1 MKTTSAPATQH
12 SPLAWIGLA
21 GVAPDDNPRSHA
33 LQQRLH
39 WWMVA
44 FALLSLP
51 AYFIDAAE
59 PGGEWHRFA
68 MLIDGFILLAFLA
81 EAVWMTTVT
90 SFPLRYLV
98 ENWLNVVVIIGATAA
113 LFGATTEW
121 VPLIRVAR
129 VAIGGMMLVR
139 AVAQFRYLFTRRG
152 APALVGVTFLT
163 LLAAGGMFFWLD
175 PKIHSFWDGLW
186 LAFVSGTTVGYGDV
200 VPTSGPARLVAV
212 FVILMGFALLSL
224 FTASIVAFFVGA
236 DQTQARALHR
246 EVTELRR
253 DLAQLVD
260 EEEVRFRD
268 DLHRDIAGLRDE
280 IARLVDT
287 RALTTRQ
294 ELENEL
300 RQLRADVEALR
311 AALAR
316 RDAPGASRTD

>member
-1 MKTTSAPATQH
+1 MKTNSASSAPH

-21 GVAPDDNPRSHA
+21 GVAPDENPRAQA

-51 AYFIDAAE
+51 AYFIDSIE
-59 PGGEWHRFA
+59 PTGEWHRFA

-81 EAVWMTTVT
+81 EAVWMSTVT
-90 SFPLRYLV
+90 SFPLRYLA
-98 ENWLNVVVIIGATAA
+98 ENWLNLVVMIGAAAA

-121 VPLIRVAR
+121 VALIRIAR

-163 LLAAGGMFFWLD
+163 LLAAGGMFYWLD
-175 PKIHSFWDGLW
+175 PRITNFWDGLW

-200 VPTSGPARLVAV
+200 VPTTGPARLVAV

-260 EEEVRFRD
+260 AEEVRFRD
-268 DLHRDIAGLRDE
+268 DLHRDIEALRAE

-287 RALTTRQ
+287 QVLATRRQ
-294 ELENEL
+294 LEDEL
-300 RQLRADVEALR
+300 RQLRADVEVLR

-316 RDAPGASRTD
+316 RDAPGAKDPE